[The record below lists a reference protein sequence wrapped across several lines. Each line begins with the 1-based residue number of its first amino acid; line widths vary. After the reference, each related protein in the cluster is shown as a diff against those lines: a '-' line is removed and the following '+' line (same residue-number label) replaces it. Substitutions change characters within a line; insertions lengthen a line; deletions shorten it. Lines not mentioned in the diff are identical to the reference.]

1 MARPLRL
8 EYPGAVWHLTARG
21 NERKRIFRS
30 APDYLRFLEL
40 LGEAARRYNWIVY
53 AYVLMTNHT
62 HLVIE
67 TPEETLSRGMQWLNG
82 KYAQWFNRKYK
93 RCGHLF
99 QGRFKGFVVE
109 KETYLLEVLRY
120 VVLNPVRAEMV
131 ERPEKYRWSSY
142 RATAGYEGAPAW
154 LAVAPVHSLFAPER
168 EAAQRLYRT
177 FVDDRLT
184 DPRSPFENL
193 VAQLFLGSEGWI
205 ERMRERIE
213 SRPRSDAHPAAQRYA
228 ARPKMA
234 KIVAEVA
241 RDYGVSESTVRH
253 GHGGEARQLAAWLG
267 CFEGMQKR
275 AAIAAGLRIGSSGH
289 ASDLIRLC
297 DARLDRDLKLQQR
310 VDRCCD
316 RLRGSP
322 PPGRFPIHRAS
333 TDN

>member
-8 EYPGAVWHLTARG
+8 EYPGAVWHLTARGG

-93 RCGHLF
+93 RSGHLF

-109 KETYLLEVLRY
+109 KETYLREVLRY

-142 RATAGYEGAPAW
+142 RATAGYEPAPAW
-154 LAVAPVHSLFAPER
+154 LAVAPVLALFAPVK
-168 EAAQRLYRT
+168 EAAQPLYRT
-177 FVDDRLT
+177 FVDDRLS

-193 VAQLFLGSEGWI
+193 VAQLYLGSEGWI
-205 ERMRERIE
+205 ERLGADRVAAPARRASGCAAVRRTPEDGEDRG
-213 SRPRSDAHPAAQRYA
+213 RS
-228 ARPKMA
+228 
-234 KIVAEVA
+234 
-241 RDYGVSESTVRH
+241 
-253 GHGGEARQLAAWLG
+253 
-267 CFEGMQKR
+267 C
-275 AAIAAGLRIGSSGH
+275 AGLRRERARGSTWPRRRGTSACG
-289 ASDLIRLC
+289 L
-297 DARLDRDLKLQQR
+297 ARLLRRDAEACR
-310 VDRCCD
+310 DSRPDC
-316 RLRGSP
+316 GSAAA
-322 PPGRFPIHRAS
+322 GMSR
-333 TDN
+333 T